1 MSKTININPD
11 LFNFGSGG
19 GTRKKRKTTTDS
31 GIKIKIKPKE
41 KEKNQTTKR
50 ALLKYIRTKQNEN
63 YDKLTKSNSAQKR
76 EAIVKPDIVEIDNF
90 NSDFEESLKFLKTN
104 ADEQELKI
112 KNENMHNRTL
122 RNHFSDRQTDDQFN
136 IPNSYDSI
144 QIPTN
149 GYDNGSPLVLNP
161 PKIMLPD
168 AQYGCLKGGKL
179 QTYRNWK
186 QNTQKNNIMHGSSS
200 PMNHQPMNHQPM
212 NHPPMNHNP
221 MNNPMN
227 QNITVHSTNPFH
239 SESFNRTSS
248 VYGGQSQIVD
258 NKNDMREIQL
268 KDRIKQMSEFKQ
280 LKDNM
285 APVKNKMRYPKQKRT
300 VRRTYKV
307 GKSKVHPKVSV
318 LISNRT
324 IRKNIATK
332 AQLLKQTP
340 IQDVKKYLM
349 KHGFIKVGSTAPND
363 ILRKMYES
371 SILICGDIQNHNTD
385 NLLYNFLND
394 ST

>member
-19 GTRKKRKTTTDS
+19 GTRKKRRTTTDS
-31 GIKIKIKPKE
+31 GIKIRVKTKE

-63 YDKLTKSNSAQKR
+63 YDKMTKSNSAQKR

-104 ADEQELKI
+104 ADEQESKLKS
-112 KNENMHNRTL
+112 ENMNNRTL
-122 RNHFSDRQTDDQFN
+122 RNHFSDRQTDNQFN
-136 IPNSYDSI
+136 IPNSFDSI

-149 GYDNGSPLVLNP
+149 GHDTVSPLVLHP
-161 PKIMLPD
+161 PKMMLPD

-186 QNTQKNNIMHGSSS
+186 QNTQKNNIVGGQPSIIS
-200 PMNHQPMNHQPM
+200 PL
-212 NHPPMNHNP
+212 
-221 MNNPMN
+221 NNNMN
-227 QNITVHSTNPFH
+227 QNITVHSTNPFQSNTTGGNP
-239 SESFNRTSS
+239 SESFTRSPSTSP
-248 VYGGQSQIVD
+248 QIVH
-258 NKNDMREIQL
+258 NKNDMRDFQL

-285 APVKNKMRYPKQKRT
+285 TPVKNKMRYPKQKRT

-307 GKSKVHPKVSV
+307 GKSKIHPKVSV

>member
-63 YDKLTKSNSAQKR
+63 YDKMTKSNSAQKR
-76 EAIVKPDIVEIDNF
+76 EAIAKPDIVEIDNF

-149 GYDNGSPLVLNP
+149 GYDNGSPLVLHP
-161 PKIMLPD
+161 PKMMLPD

-186 QNTQKNNIMHGSSS
+186 QNTQKNNIVQGSSS
-200 PMNHQPMNHQPM
+200 PMNQN
-212 NHPPMNHNP
+212 PMNHNP
-221 MNNPMN
+221 MN
-227 QNITVHSTNPFH
+227 QNITIHSTNPFQSNTTGGNP
-239 SESFNRTSS
+239 SESFTRPSS
-248 VYGGQSQIVD
+248 STSQIVD
-258 NKNDMREIQL
+258 NKNVMREIQL

-300 VRRTYKV
+300 VKRTYKV
-307 GKSKVHPKVSV
+307 GKSKIHPKVSV